1 MLQLL
6 KTLIPVRYAALGLGL
21 CGLLLALASAALWGG
36 GWLAALVVLVCACV
50 VAPGI
55 RDLRLRQHAIL
66 RNYPVIGHLRFLLE
80 CIRPEIRQYF
90 IESDREAAPFS
101 RAQRAK
107 GEPDNRPF
115 GTQLD
120 VGRQGYEWVNHSMA
134 PTKLPTHDFRVWIG
148 GAPGQPSPAPSPTM
162 PACSTS
168 RP

>member
-6 KTLIPVRYAALGLGL
+6 KTLIPVRYTALGVGL
-21 CGLLLALASAALWGG
+21 CGLLLALASVALWGG
-36 GWLAALVVLVCACV
+36 GWLAAIVVLVCACV
-50 VAPGI
+50 VALGI
-55 RDLRLRQHAIL
+55 RDLRQR
-66 RNYPVIGHLRFLLE
+66 
-80 CIRPEIRQYF
+80 
-90 IESDREAAPFS
+90 
-101 RAQRAK
+101 QRAK
-107 GEPDNRPF
+107 GEHDNRPF

-120 VGRQGYEWVNHSMA
+120 VGWQGYEWVNHSMA